1 MPEPN
6 DLQLTETDDGQ
17 WAVVRDGETL
27 STHPNE
33 AGAEAE
39 RTRIAE
45 AEQHAQ
51 GEDPPEYTAEE
62 GPNPGNVAS

>member
-1 MPEPN
+1 MTTE
-6 DLQLTETDDGQ
+6 DLRLEETDDGQ

-45 AEQHAQ
+45 GEQNPDAD
-51 GEDPPEYTAEE
+51 DPPEYDAEE

>member
-1 MPEPN
+1 MTDPN
-6 DLQLTETDDGQ
+6 DLQLEETDDGQ

-27 STHPNE
+27 ATHPNQ

-45 AEQHAQ
+45 GEQNPE
-51 GEDPPEYTAEE
+51 GDDPPGYAPEE
-62 GPNPGNVAS
+62 GPNPGNVGS